1 MDIFLLL
8 VILVFLIIFHFSKNS
23 KLKNLEEKL
32 SKVEDYLRRVQLYQ
46 AQKAEDEKQTA
57 KEHPE
62 TTERFQPVADKV
74 VPPQIVT
81 PVIPPVIQDK
91 QPVVEPVVPPV
102 VIIDEVIVDKVE
114 ETPVEIRVNEV
125 MNTPSQTR
133 TPVQPVQP
141 QQSFYDRFR
150 ENNPDLEKFIGENI
164 LSKVA
169 ITILVI
175 GIAFFV
181 KYAIDKDWI
190 NEIARVGIGILCGGI
205 VLGFAHRLRK
215 NFKAFSSVLVSGGIA
230 IFYFTIGIAFH
241 EYHLFGQTMAFV
253 LMLVITSFSVFISVM
268 YDRQELAVL
277 SLIGGFATPFMVS
290 TGQGNYQVLFTY
302 VLILDLGML
311 VLAYLRKWNL
321 LNILSYAFTM
331 LLYFGWLQTKVIGQ
345 ENAPYKGAM
354 IFAAVFY
361 VVFIIMSLIHNIKE
375 KRKFGVVDI
384 TILVSN
390 TFLFYGAGMQILNY
404 YHQELQGLFS
414 MLLSAFNLV
423 CSWLLYKKF
432 KADQKLVYLMI
443 GLTLTFV
450 TLVAP
455 VQLHGNYIT
464 IFWAA
469 ESVLLL
475 WLSQKSN
482 IVMSR
487 FASVLIMVLMCL
499 SLFMDWGQM
508 YTAYHEVKP
517 AIILNKAFITG
528 IICALSML
536 ASAILLRKE
545 TETLSWARMNFN
557 PIGYRNFL
565 QIAFVTLLYFTG
577 MFELVYQMN
586 RVTYGVT
593 VTIVAGAYHFI
604 YFLLLNIAVSKWEN
618 RKAGALLFIFNYI
631 NAVAFVVIFAAL
643 PYVDFKDNMLQ
654 MDRSYVGFTAHYAS
668 IICFVATLL
677 LMRSWLRKEENKEK
691 SAALNTV
698 FVAIAI
704 VYVSSLELILHV
716 SQLVIG
722 GVKNMT
728 DTELMAKAMELNSAE
743 THIVKIG
750 FPILWGLLA
759 FAFLFMG
766 MKKQNKALRIMS
778 LILIGVILL
787 KLFTFD
793 IKDASEAGKIVAFI
807 ILGVVLLIISFMY
820 QKIKKLI
827 IDDKPETDAVT
838 DTTTTTPPANDQN
851 DPTII

>member
-8 VILVFLIIFHFSKNS
+8 VILVLLIIFHFAKNA
-23 KLKNLEEKL
+23 KLKHVEEKL
-32 SKVEDYLRRVQLYQ
+32 SNIEDYLRRVQLYQ
-46 AQKAEDEKQTA
+46 AQKAEEQKQAVAENKETA
-57 KEHPE
+57 RPV
-62 TTERFQPVADKV
+62 QPVEDKV
-74 VPPQIVT
+74 VPPPIVK
-81 PVIPPVIQDK
+81 PVIPPVVDEK
-91 QPVVEPVVPPV
+91 PPVAEPEVPPV
-102 VIIDEVIVDKVE
+102 VIIDEVVIDKE
-114 ETPVEIRVNEV
+114 EEAPVEISVNEI
-125 MNTPSQTR
+125 MNTPSQT
-133 TPVQPVQP
+133 PVQPAQP

-181 KYAIDKDWI
+181 KYAIDKNWI

-253 LMLVITSFSVFISVM
+253 LMLIITSFSVFISVM

-331 LLYFGWLQTKVIGQ
+331 ILYFGWLQTKVIGE
-345 ENAPYKGAM
+345 ENPPYKGAM
-354 IFAAVFY
+354 IFAAIFY

-404 YHQELQGLFS
+404 YHQDLQGLFS
-414 MLLSAFNLV
+414 LVLALFNLV
-423 CSWLLYKKF
+423 CSWLLYQKF
-432 KADQKLVYLMI
+432 KADKKLVYLMI

-450 TLVAP
+450 TLVIP
-455 VQLHGNYIT
+455 VQFHGSYIT
-464 IFWAA
+464 MFWAA
-469 ESVLLL
+469 ESVVLIYFAQI
-475 WLSQKSN
+475 SK
-482 IVMSR
+482 ITMAR
-487 FASVLIMVLMCL
+487 FASVLIMVLMSF
-499 SLFMDWGQM
+499 SLFIDWGQL
-508 YTAYHEVKP
+508 YTSYHEVKP
-517 AIILNKAFITG
+517 AVILNKGFITG
-528 IICALSML
+528 MICALSML

-545 TETLSWARMNFN
+545 NETLSWAKMNFN
-557 PIGYRNFL
+557 PVAYRNFL
-565 QIAFVTLLYFTG
+565 HIAFVTLLYFTG

-586 RVTYGVT
+586 RVSYGVG
-593 VTIVAGAYHFI
+593 VTIVAGAYHFL
-604 YFLLLNIAVSKWEN
+604 YFLLLNMAVSKWEN
-618 RKAGALLFIFNYI
+618 RKAGAVLFIFNYI

-654 MDRSYVGFTAHYAS
+654 MDRSYVGFTAHYVS
-668 IICFVATLL
+668 LICFVATILF
-677 LMRSWLRKEENKEK
+677 MRSWFRKGENPEK
-691 SAALNTV
+691 MGTLNTV
-698 FVAIAI
+698 FVSIAI

-722 GVKNMT
+722 GVKTIT
-728 DTELMAKAMELNSAE
+728 DQEVVAKMLELEVAE
-743 THIVKIG
+743 SHIVKIG

-759 FAFLFMG
+759 FAFLFIG

-827 IDDKPETDAVT
+827 IDDKPETDEVAG
-838 DTTTTTPPANDQN
+838 TTTNTPPANDQN
-851 DPTII
+851 DSTII